1 MSLGPKVSTGPL
13 VWTCVGIA
21 RQREAAK
28 AAEMAYHLFVKDM
41 VLHRGGEVSL
51 SEGRQ
56 ADLGP
61 VNDERDRLKQVWDD
75 ASTLLARL
83 REAPKSTGGD
93 TVCVGRP
100 VRISYEGEMLT
111 KRGETETFLLGG
123 IGECDT
129 DAKLRTYSCDSPLGR
144 AVCRKEIGDQ
154 VMVTPP
160 GGDSY
165 WVTIEEIF
173 TLDDMFVAQAM
184 NPCRQSGQVSMSLN

>member
-1 MSLGPKVSTGPL
+1 MSLESMMTTGSL

-21 RQREAAK
+21 RQRELVK
-28 AAEMAYHLFVKDM
+28 ASEAAYHQFVKDM
-41 VLHRGGEVSL
+41 VQHRGGEVSL

-61 VNDERDRLKQVWDD
+61 VHEERDRLKQVWDD
-75 ASTLLARL
+75 ASMLLARL
-83 REAPKSTGGD
+83 REAPKSIGSD

-100 VRISYEGEMLT
+100 VRVSYEGDMLV

-123 IGECDT
+123 IGESDT

-144 AVCRKEIGDQ
+144 AVCRREIGDQ
-154 VMVTPP
+154 VSVTPP

-165 WVTIEEIF
+165 WVTIEEVF
-173 TLDDMFVAQAM
+173 TLDDTFLAQAVI
-184 NPCRQSGQVSMSLN
+184 PSRSGAQTSAPLN